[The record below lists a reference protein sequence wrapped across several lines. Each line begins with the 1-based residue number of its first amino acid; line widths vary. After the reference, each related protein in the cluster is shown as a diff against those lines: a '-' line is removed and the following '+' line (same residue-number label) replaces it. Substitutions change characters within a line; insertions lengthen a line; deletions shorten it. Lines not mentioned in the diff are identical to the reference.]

1 MASIINASTTA
12 GLVNTADTSGILQLQ
27 TANTTAVTVDASQ
40 NVTVVGSLTAAGLS
54 GPHNGTVGAT
64 TPSTVVATTVKAST
78 TMGVGGATPS
88 ASGSGISFPATQ
100 SASSDANTL
109 DDYEEGSW
117 TPAITCDTVGNLV
130 VTAGGQVSG
139 TYTKIGRVVNV
150 NFIAQAAT
158 FTHST
163 ASGNV
168 RITGLPFNVGSVE
181 YAGVLS
187 SCNLINKSGYTQF
200 NVRGTGTT
208 MIFKALGNNIADA
221 NVQITDL
228 PSGSSKDFYGSLTY
242 DV

>member
-1 MASIINASTTA
+1 MATVALSGIITPTNVVTATSTTTLSNKTLVAPALGTPASGVVTNLTGTASINI
-12 GLVNTADTSGILQLQ
+12 
-27 TANTTAVTVDASQ
+27 
-40 NVTVVGSLTAAGLS
+40 
-54 GPHNGTVGAT
+54 NGTVGAT

-117 TPAITCDTVGNLV
+117 TPAIICDSPGNLV
-130 VTAGGQVSG
+130 VVAGGQVSG

-150 NFIAQAAT
+150 NFIAQAST

-163 ASGNV
+163 ASGLV
-168 RITGLPFNVGSVE
+168 RISGLPFNVGSVE

-187 SCNLINKSGYTQF
+187 ECNLINKSGYTQF

-208 MIFKALGNNIADA
+208 MIFKALGNNIGAA